1 MAMSQTRFYKRA
13 KVANLDL
20 SYQTLCYAQAYTLVS
35 YILSDPAGVHRL
47 RNYLKDLAGAN
58 SHSEAKSISGK
69 YFDAHMLEAIT
80 PQWLAYSQKF

>member
-1 MAMSQTRFYKRA
+1 M
-13 KVANLDL
+13 
-20 SYQTLCYAQAYTLVS
+20 S